1 MLPIAQAT
9 KRRRV
14 TGKSMTPAAYA
25 AIRAEKFNE
34 AELPVLPLGARR
46 QHVHYTQNWTHN
58 KRDVQ
63 PDQMTRRQFWEHLLR
78 VYREVY
84 PDADSDTGSI
94 LQFGLVVK
102 ERHRDA
108 PRMEES
114 SEHHHAATFSSTAH
128 YWRRIRQVSAEK
140 YRVHLNAVAHDGH
153 TSMYRYLRCPTQK
166 KPLAE
171 LDPDAEH
178 SAGHPKGDALKAARD
193 GREDAP
199 CARVPCP
206 RRRNGDRSDSSSV
219 KVLA

>member
-34 AELPVLPLGARR
+34 AELPMLPLGARR

-84 PDADSDTGSI
+84 PDADRVRNFS
-94 LQFGLVVK
+94 LQL
-102 ERHRDA
+102 
-108 PRMEES
+108 S
-114 SEHHHAATFSSTAH
+114 SHIRCLLAAISVGFQSVLINV
-128 YWRRIRQVSAEK
+128 RVSV
-140 YRVHLNAVAHDGH
+140 YTH
-153 TSMYRYLRCPTQK
+153 
-166 KPLAE
+166 
-171 LDPDAEH
+171 
-178 SAGHPKGDALKAARD
+178 
-193 GREDAP
+193 
-199 CARVPCP
+199 
-206 RRRNGDRSDSSSV
+206 
-219 KVLA
+219 